1 MAGLVPAIHDFDMVE
16 NVDARHKAG
25 HDDGENMNGKRIL
38 LIVGGGIAAYKSL
51 ELVRRLKERGAS
63 VRAILTKGGAEFVT
77 PLSLSVLTEEKVFT
91 DLFDL
96 KDEAEIGHIRLSREA
111 DLIVVAPATAD
122 LLAKMAH
129 GLADD
134 LATAVLLATDKQ
146 VLAAPAMNVRMWEHP
161 ATRRNLVTLKA
172 DGIEFVG
179 PDEGEMACGEFGPG
193 RMAEPQAILE
203 TIESLLGDETSVQ
216 STRATPLRAASG
228 ALRGRRVLIT
238 SGPTQEPIDPV
249 RYIANRSSGKQGHAL
264 ARAAAALGAEV
275 TLVSGPVALP
285 DPHGVTVVK
294 VETAHEMLAA
304 TLAALPADIAI
315 CAAAVADWR
324 AADEAPHKLKKQNQ
338 VETELK
344 LALNPDILATIAK
357 PGPERPTP
365 RHRLRRRDREFDRE
379 RCRQTPQQGCGLDR
393 RQRCLARHR
402 RDGRRQDASPSHH
415 RGRRRGLAAAQQG
428 RDRCAA
434 ACPRDASALR
444 HALGG

>member
-1 MAGLVPAIHDFDMVE
+1 MVQV
-16 NVDARHKAG
+16 VDARHKAG
-25 HDDGENMNGKRIL
+25 HDYGENMNGKRIL

-51 ELVRRLKERGAS
+51 ELVRRLKERGAA

-77 PLSLSVLTEEKVFT
+77 PLSLSVLTEEKAFT

-111 DLIVVAPATAD
+111 DLVVVAPATAD

-146 VLAAPAMNVRMWEHP
+146 VLAAPAMNVRMWQHP
-161 ATRRNLVTLKA
+161 ATRRNMATLRT
-172 DGIEFVG
+172 DGIVFVG
-179 PDEGEMACGEFGPG
+179 PEEGEMACGEYGPG
-193 RMAEPQAILE
+193 RMAEPAAILE
-203 TIESLLGDETSVQ
+203 AIDRLLG
-216 STRATPLRAASG
+216 AKAAGPLS
-228 ALRGRRVLIT
+228 GRRVLVT

-275 TLVSGPVALP
+275 MLISGPVALP

-324 AADEAPHKLKKQNQ
+324 AADESPHKLKKHNQ
-338 VETELK
+338 VAADLK
-344 LALNPDILATIAK
+344 LALNPDILATISK
-357 PGPERPTP
+357 PGPQRP
-365 RHRLRRRDREFDRE
+365 RLVIGFAAETENLVENATAKRRAKGADWIVVNDVWPGTGVMGADNTQVHLVTEMGVEDWPSLSKDETASR
-379 RCRQTPQQGCGLDR
+379 L
-393 RQRCLARHR
+393 LARAA
-402 RDGRRQDASPSHH
+402 DALVSL
-415 RGRRRGLAAAQQG
+415 RLAAE
-428 RDRCAA
+428 
-434 ACPRDASALR
+434 
-444 HALGG
+444 